1 MKELKVIENSVP
13 DPSFLETV
21 QKFPGGEKITDCI
34 QCGVCGGSCP
44 ARAWMDYSPMQVIH
58 MIRHGLK
65 DKVLSTSTIWIC
77 ASCYACTTRCPRGI
91 DIPILMSNLKRL
103 AMEEKVPAKI
113 RTKPVFHR
121 AFMEVIQKYGR
132 MYEPELF
139 LKVADKRDLLGLFH
153 NASLGFRL
161 MRKGKVGFKPPRVS
175 ESSEFL
181 AVLRSRNNNRRDNE

>member
-1 MKELKVIENSVP
+1 MKKDINGEEKIR

-44 ARAWMDYSPMQVIH
+44 TRAWMDFSPMQIVH
-58 MIRHGLK
+58 MVHMGFK
-65 DKVLSTSTIWIC
+65 NKALSTSTIWIC

-103 AMEEKVPAKI
+103 AMEEKIPAKI
-113 RTKPVFHR
+113 KMKPLFHKS
-121 AFMEVIQKYGR
+121 FTDIIEKYGR

-139 LKVADKRDLLGLFH
+139 LKVSDKRDISSLLH
-153 NASLGFRL
+153 NASLGLKL
-161 MRKGKVGFKPPRVS
+161 MRKGKVSFKPPKVP
-175 ESSEFL
+175 ECAEFL
-181 AVLRSRNNNRRDNE
+181 VALKNGDHNGGKTE